1 MLMKSTVERMHRL
14 AQEDSTS
21 HRAVFFNINP
31 VSILASIE
39 IGAEGAGNHAE
50 GRKVEVWIH
59 TRRLLSEFKKDT
71 LSLIEEYDTIGED
84 NRIAYADEIVLNG
97 GKNSLYD
104 YHLEFFPKSW
114 LEDIW
119 PDLLKSSEELSGQ
132 VYVQDP
138 PEQPVEKM
146 LDVALRSGC
155 DVMVLN

>member
-1 MLMKSTVERMHRL
+1 MN
-14 AQEDSTS
+14 Q
-21 HRAVFFNINP
+21 
-31 VSILASIE
+31 VSILDSIE
-39 IGAEGAGNHAE
+39 IGSEGAGNYAE
-50 GRKVEVWIH
+50 GRKAEVWIH

-71 LSLIEEYDTIGED
+71 LNLIVEYDTIGED
-84 NRIAYADEIVLNG
+84 ERVTWTAEVVKKS
-97 GKNSLYD
+97 GKTPVYD
-104 YHLEFFPKSW
+104 YHLEYFPLAW

-119 PDLLKSSEELSGQ
+119 PDLLKSPEELTGQ